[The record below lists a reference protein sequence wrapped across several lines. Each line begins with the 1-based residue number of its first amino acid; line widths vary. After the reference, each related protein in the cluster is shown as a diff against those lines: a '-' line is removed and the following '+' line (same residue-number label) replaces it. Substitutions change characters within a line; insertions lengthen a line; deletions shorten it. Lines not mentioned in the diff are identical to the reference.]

1 MRLRSSLAGDGVDDF
16 SSSLLSLSLGIALLG
31 FGLLLLSAH
40 FSLFRCAAYPP
51 RPPGLSLLGSGFALL
66 LRPRLSLLLGLLGA
80 LGSLSVSLL
89 ASLSHLLLLLPVLG
103 RGLNSA

>member
-1 MRLRSSLAGDGVDDF
+1 MPRIRLG
-16 SSSLLSLSLGIALLG
+16 
-31 FGLLLLSAH
+31 
-40 FSLFRCAAYPP
+40 PP
-51 RPPGLSLLGSGFALL
+51 RLSLLGSGFALL